1 MDDDN
6 KSRGYGYL
14 QFESKESADKC
25 FNEVTALNNGGQ
37 KFTVLD
43 KEVDVCK
50 FLRKRERPDNKN
62 NLYIKNIPK
71 LSKEDIEK
79 KIENYFHQEWRRNQ
93 KSRGWILKRNRK
105 SLLFCVIH

>member
-14 QFESKESADKC
+14 QFESKESVDKC
-25 FNEVTALNNGGQ
+25 FNEINAMGS
-37 KFTVLD
+37 KKITVLD

-50 FLRKRERPDNKN
+50 FMKKRERPDNKN

-71 LSKEDIEK
+71 LSKDDIEK
-79 KIENYFHQEWRRNQ
+79 K
-93 KSRGWILKRNRK
+93 LKATFTKTGGEIK
-105 SLLFCVIH
+105 SLVVGF

>member
-1 MDDDN
+1 M
-6 KSRGYGYL
+6 
-14 QFESKESADKC
+14 
-25 FNEVTALNNGGQ
+25 
-37 KFTVLD
+37 TVLD

-79 KIENYFHQEWRRNQ
+79 KLRTTFTKNGGEI
-93 KSRGWILKRNRK
+93 K
-105 SLLFCVIH
+105 SLVVGF